1 MQGELNE
8 PLRINTIPLW
18 LLTTTLRFSDELF
31 SPFFFHTEFFQLSLF
46 EFSQNSPTVIF
57 GFSQT
62 AAHTHIPSG
71 SSGCHFPGLLAV
83 WAPQPIRAQEC
94 PALFQ
99 AHRDLYIYEP
109 PFEVPLHVFCSI
121 FFLLLLLLHCSF
133 QCLGP
138 RPLLREFRTLV
149 GARYVWDHLYRTPH
163 SNTHASI
170 VCGV

>member
-1 MQGELNE
+1 MKSSL
-8 PLRINTIPLW
+8 TS
-18 LLTTTLRFSDELF
+18 TTTLRLSDELF

-62 AAHTHIPSG
+62 AAHTHIPC

-121 FFLLLLLLHCSF
+121 FFLLLLLHCSF